1 MLRAGRTRPAPAY
14 FLPVTGKVFIMS
26 KRNVHVVPS
35 GNGWAVREAGR
46 QSPFSNHRTQGA
58 AEDAGRR
65 IARQNESE
73 LVIHRPNGQI
83 RDSDSYGGD
92 PNPPHDQKH

>member
-1 MLRAGRTRPAPAY
+1 
-14 FLPVTGKVFIMS
+14 MS

-35 GNGWAVREAGR
+35 GNGWAVRQAG
-46 QSPFSNHRTQGA
+46 QQKPVSNHRTQSA

-65 IARQNESE
+65 VARRNEGE

-83 RDSDSYGGD
+83 RDSDSYGND
-92 PNPPHDQKH
+92 SCPPRDSKH